1 MSSVFLLLPSSSS
14 SSFLPA
20 QRVQA
25 IQAPHVRQTT
35 PIVATPH
42 KHAPFHHDRRV
53 AVPGRGAL
61 GVEPTVVPVV
71 LVVLVGGE
79 LGPPV
84 LGLAG
89 AQCQLQFPT
98 HESPLFSVLRAVQH
112 VQRPVPRGLKYQ
124 CNRYNEAKSVID
136 THRQTS
142 TPHRHTSTHVDTH
155 RQTSTDIDTT
165 STNIDKH
172 RQTSTNIDTHR
183 HTSTNIDTHRQTSTS
198 ILQKNKKTKKQK
210 KQKIKLPASR
220 CTGPNGPVGEW
231 KCL

>member
-136 THRQTS
+136 THRHHIDTTS
-142 TPHRHTSTHVDTH
+142 THIDTHRHTSTNIDRH
-155 RQTSTDIDTT
+155 RHH
-165 STNIDKH
+165 IDKH
-172 RQTSTNIDTHR
+172 RQTSTNIDKHRHTSTHIDKHR
-183 HTSTNIDTHRQTSTS
+183 HTSTNIDKHPSKK
-198 ILQKNKKTKKQK
+198 QKNKKNRK
-210 KQKIKLPASR
+210 
-220 CTGPNGPVGEW
+220 
-231 KCL
+231 

>member
-1 MSSVFLLLPSSSS
+1 
-14 SSFLPA
+14 
-20 QRVQA
+20 
-25 IQAPHVRQTT
+25 
-35 PIVATPH
+35 
-42 KHAPFHHDRRV
+42 V

-112 VQRPVPRGLKYQ
+112 VQRPVPRGLTYQ

-136 THRQTS
+136 THRHHIDK
-142 TPHRHTSTHVDTH
+142 HRHTSTH
-155 RQTSTDIDTT
+155 IDTRRHT
-165 STNIDKH
+165 STNIDRHRHHIDTH

-210 KQKIKLPASR
+210 IKLPASR

>member
-112 VQRPVPRGLKYQ
+112 VQRPVPRGLTYQ

-136 THRQTS
+136 KHRQTS
-142 TPHRHTSTHVDTH
+142 THIDTHRHTSTH
-155 RQTSTDIDTT
+155 
-165 STNIDKH
+165 IDKH
-172 RQTSTNIDTHR
+172 RQTSTH
-183 HTSTNIDTHRQTSTS
+183 IDTHRQASF
-198 ILQKNKKTKKQK
+198 KKTKKQK